1 MTDVLLGLI
10 PLLLTLLV
18 LSRLIGDNP
27 AYRTAQYIFVGASL
41 GYAFVVVYH
50 QVLVPAVRQFLSGSG
65 PLNQVGFAPATA
77 SLLSIVPF
85 VLVLFFLPRILGRQ
99 SLSWLA
105 NIPLA
110 LVFGVGAALA
120 LAGAL
125 IGTLGPQLLSTVSVP
140 AGATAVQLV
149 SIVLLAAGV
158 ITTLCYFYF
167 TIARSSPTGRL
178 VAAAAQVGRW
188 VLMIAFGFFFAGA
201 LVTYLSAL
209 NDRLAAIVAWFGNF

>member
-1 MTDVLLGLI
+1 MIAVLVGAI

-27 AYRTAQYIFVGASL
+27 AYRTAQYIFIGASL

-50 QVLVPAVRQFLSGSG
+50 QVLVPAFRQALSGSG
-65 PLNQVGFAPATA
+65 PLNQIGFAPGAA
-77 SLLSIVPF
+77 AILSIVPF
-85 VLVLFFLPRILGRQ
+85 VLALFFLPRIIGRQ

-120 LAGAL
+120 LGGAL
-125 IGTLGPQLLSTVSVP
+125 VGTLGPQLLSTVTVP
-140 AGATAVQLV
+140 ANAAPLQLV
-149 SIVLLAAGV
+149 SIALLAVGV
-158 ITTLCYFYF
+158 IATLCYFYF
-167 TIARSSPTGRL
+167 TVARTSATGRV
-178 VAAAAQVGRW
+178 VAAGAQIGRW
-188 VLMIAFGFFFAGA
+188 ILMVAFGFFFAGA

-209 NDRLAAIVAWFGNF
+209 NDRLAAFITWFGNF